1 MKEFLSGFMKDFL
14 SKVLPSSLMVGIMY
28 AILTAG
34 GYLRNVKIGDYDT
47 PKVIREGNLSMFKS
61 AIITNSI
68 LLGILI
74 ILISITLI
82 AILTLMFK
90 NKKIDYRVKISI
102 ILAVFIIFIISY
114 FFRNTPYTENDVYDT
129 IESKAEDYITDFTNK
144 EYDKMVKNYILNRNM
159 NKFVSKNIYSQAM
172 ERTIRKYGQIGKI
185 EDPIKVYINEEYTFL
200 SYPVIHGNGQVV
212 YYNIAFNSKNEIS
225 GLFTTLIL
233 PDRNN
238 N

>member
-90 NKKIDYRVKISI
+90 NKEIDYRVKIGI
-102 ILAVFIIFIISY
+102 ILAVFIIFIIPY
-114 FFRNTPYTENDVYDT
+114 FCRNTPYTENDVYDT

-172 ERTIRKYGQIGKI
+172 ER
-185 EDPIKVYINEEYTFL
+185 
-200 SYPVIHGNGQVV
+200 
-212 YYNIAFNSKNEIS
+212 
-225 GLFTTLIL
+225 
-233 PDRNN
+233 
-238 N
+238 